1 MIADNKVYHFA
12 LLRKLVVTQLHTV
25 RQQLFDMVINLYV
38 WAFCSLIIMGYIMQ
52 SFGLAADYGS
62 FQLASIVGT
71 VGLFE
76 IYGNVTRNVMDFDGD
91 RNISYYLTLPTT
103 PAMVFGSFVCFYTLV
118 GIFLS
123 IIILP
128 FGKLLLYNTFD
139 VTNISFMKTALMIIL
154 SNVFFGVFTLVIT
167 SHVGTMSKMRNV
179 WSRFIFPLW
188 IMGGFQFSWAIVYKI
203 SAPLAYLMLCNPIV
217 YVMEGFRAALLGQE
231 GYLSWV
237 ICCGMLSLFIGAFW
251 FYMLKRMKRLL
262 DFV

>member
-1 MIADNKVYHFA
+1 MTTNSIHYFA
-12 LLRKLVVTQLHTV
+12 LFYRLVVTHLYTV
-25 RQQLFDMVINLYV
+25 RQQLFDMVLNLYI

-62 FQLASIVGT
+62 FQLASIIGT

-91 RNISYYLTLPTT
+91 RNISYYLTLPAT
-103 PAMVFGSFVCFYTLV
+103 PSIIFGSFVCFYTLI

-123 IIILP
+123 IMVFP
-128 FGKLLLYNTFD
+128 FGKLLLYNTFN
-139 VTNISFMKTALMIIL
+139 VTNISWIKTAIMIVVGNL
-154 SNVFFGVFTLVIT
+154 FFGVFTLVIT

-188 IMGGFQFSWAIVYKI
+188 ILGGFQFSWAVVHNL
-203 SAPLAYLMLCNPIV
+203 SAPLSYVMLCNPII
-217 YVMEGFRAALLGQE
+217 YIMEGFRASILGQN
-231 GYLSWV
+231 GYISWY
-237 ICCGMLSLFIGAFW
+237 ICCGMLSFFIVIFW
-251 FYMLKRMKRLL
+251 FYMLKRMRRML